1 MKNGVSESELL
12 RRAWQL
18 IEQPEHWTTRV
29 TARDEAGDQV
39 RPEDGKACCWCAVG
53 ALEKICAE
61 QGGDLASCT
70 GVIRRLGDAAESLF
84 GTRAIAQI
92 NDLHGHD
99 GICRIF
105 EHAMANAPVA
115 GTTEAE
121 ADRTEIEGLQAKLAL
136 CLERIDRLERCL
148 SQSLGV
154 TAGRAMPLSTS
165 SPH

>member
-1 MKNGVSESELL
+1 
-12 RRAWQL
+12 
-18 IEQPEHWTTRV
+18 
-29 TARDEAGDQV
+29 
-39 RPEDGKACCWCAVG
+39 
-53 ALEKICAE
+53 
-61 QGGDLASCT
+61 
-70 GVIRRLGDAAESLF
+70 AAESLF

-115 GTTEAE
+115 STAEAD

-136 CLERIDRLERCL
+136 CLERIDRLERYL
-148 SQSLGV
+148 GQSLGV

>member
-12 RRAWQL
+12 RRALQV

-61 QGGDLASCT
+61 DGADLASCT
-70 GVIRRLGDAAESLF
+70 GAIRRLGDAAEFLF
-84 GTRAIAQI
+84 GTRAIVQI

-99 GICRIF
+99 GICRVF
-105 EHAMANAPVA
+105 EHAIANAPVA
-115 GTTEAE
+115 RAAE
-121 ADRTEIEGLQAKLAL
+121 SDAERTEIEGLQAKLAL
-136 CLERIDRLERCL
+136 CLERIDRLER
-148 SQSLGV
+148 SLGRSFRM
-154 TAGRAMPLSTS
+154 AEPRGMPLSSS

>member
-1 MKNGVSESELL
+1 MKSGVSESELL

-61 QGGDLASCT
+61 QGADLASCT
-70 GVIRRLGDAAESLF
+70 GVIRRLGDAAEFLF

-105 EHAMANAPVA
+105 QHAIANAPVA
-115 GTTEAE
+115 RAEAD
-121 ADRTEIEGLQAKLAL
+121 ADRTEIEGLQAKLAT

-148 SQSLGV
+148 GQSLGV
-154 TAGRAMPLSTS
+154 TARPGMPLSPS